1 VVRDELGDGTHTL
14 YTQIIP
20 MDPNQLEVRFDTAGT
35 AADLGMEWALEGTV
49 HGSSAAFQTAK
60 IGDVYE
66 LIYGEPMPSPDEND
80 EDEDDEGE
88 V

>member
-1 VVRDELGDGTHTL
+1 MNWGTGRTRS
-14 YTQIIP
+14 TRRSSRWIRTSWKSGSI
-20 MDPNQLEVRFDTAGT
+20 TAGT